1 MKNRIIKQLKHGLLD
16 WVHEIRKSNLPIIVE
31 GNKDKAALEQL
42 GITRITTLSKQPL
55 FAVVEELAKTDKEII
70 ILTDF
75 DKKGKELYGTL
86 KKHSEHVGLKV
97 NHGFREWLQRNT
109 PFSHIEGMKVEED

>member
-1 MKNRIIKQLKHGLLD
+1 MKKNTEKQQKHDLHAWIGKIKKSKLAIIA
-16 WVHEIRKSNLPIIVE
+16 E
-31 GNKDKAALEQL
+31 GKKDKAALEKL

-55 FAVVEELAKTDKEII
+55 FAIIEELAKTENEVI

-75 DKKGKELYGTL
+75 DKKGKELYGKL
-86 KKHSEHVGLKV
+86 KKYSEHVGLKV

-109 PFSHIEGMKVEED
+109 KYSHVEGINMEKE